1 MPTDKL
7 MTFTMPIESML
18 CLTLLLAT
26 QFSGGSAQSHFL
38 RRHLG
43 TVPCTEEQCR
53 NRFTTMKVAG
63 VLTGSFFSYGDIP
76 TKGCFIKGESMY
88 FGTGG
93 TDAEIND
100 SDLDGVQE
108 RVWCDATSSN
118 EKSGNGGSCLTED
131 QCEEKF
137 TMMKN
142 ENVIDGYFNASPDFP
157 SKGCFMKGDNVFFGS
172 GGTDDEMT
180 KSDLPGE
187 QERLLCDGTS
197 AKPQSSS
204 DTNSFWSLW
213 TIIGLT
219 VGVAA
224 SMVIICI
231 GLKRYKRK
239 G

>member
-7 MTFTMPIESML
+7 MTFTMPIEKML
-18 CLTLLLAT
+18 LLTLLLAT
-26 QFSGGSAQSHFL
+26 QSSGGSAQPSFL

-53 NRFTTMKVAG
+53 NRFTTMESAG
-63 VLTGSFFSYGDIP
+63 VLTGSFFSYGDVP

-88 FGTGG
+88 YGTGG

-118 EKSGNGGSCLTED
+118 ESGNGGSCLTED

-142 ENVIDGYFNASPDFP
+142 DNVIDGSFHTSPDFP

-180 KSDLPGE
+180 KSDLPVKQG
-187 QERLLCDGTS
+187 RLLCDGTS

-204 DTNSFWSLW
+204 DSKSRWSLW
-213 TIIGLT
+213 TIIGAT
-219 VGVAA
+219 VGVAV
-224 SMVIICI
+224 SMIITCI
-231 GLKRYKRK
+231 GLKRYTRK

>member
-1 MPTDKL
+1 MPSDKL
-7 MTFTMPIESML
+7 MTFTMPIENIL
-18 CLTLLLAT
+18 CLTLLLVT
-26 QFSGGSAQSHFL
+26 QFSGGSAQPYFL

-53 NRFTTMKVAG
+53 NRFTTMEAAG
-63 VLTGSFFSYGDIP
+63 VLMGSFFSYGDVP

-137 TMMKN
+137 TMMKDA
-142 ENVIDGYFNASPDFP
+142 NVIDGYFHVSPDFP
-157 SKGCFMKGDNVFFGS
+157 SKGCFMKDDNVFFGI

-180 KSDLPGE
+180 KSDLPGK

-204 DTNSFWSLW
+204 DSKSFWSLW
-213 TIIGLT
+213 TIIGVT

-224 SMVIICI
+224 SMIIICI